1 MYLKAEKT
9 GEAKDD
15 ATPEPP
21 RKEWRPDQEAVVD
34 PSDPEVQAAATRIQA
49 GFKGMQARRRCDEMK
64 RVRKITLEDVYGG
77 GEDEGVGVLLVADG
91 ALVEHPHGRLGPGTC
106 NQ

>member
-1 MYLKAEKT
+1 MIAVEVN
-9 GEAKDD
+9 AV

-49 GFKGMQARRRCDEMK
+49 GYKGMQARKRCHEMK

-77 GEDEGVGVLLVADG
+77 GDDDEEEE
-91 ALVEHPHGRLGPGTC
+91 VEVCIVRISQTLC
-106 NQ
+106 NFY

>member
-1 MYLKAEKT
+1 M
-9 GEAKDD
+9 AKDE
-15 ATPEPP
+15 ATPEPTP

-49 GFKGMQARRRCDEMK
+49 GYKGMQARRRCDEMK

-77 GEDEGVGVLLVADG
+77 GDDDEEEREEEEVTVHFKQFL
-91 ALVEHPHGRLGPGTC
+91 EMFYFR
-106 NQ
+106 